1 MARPKKAENE
11 KRKYKHTIHLNA
23 DEYKSIRLKA
33 NKMKTSISGFLR
45 AVAGRSVLI
54 EPDPTPA
61 KLLRELS
68 RIGTNLNQIAK
79 NSNTSGVNLSLDDKK
94 GLNELYLS
102 LEKIKKA
109 VLKNK

>member
-1 MARPKKAENE
+1 MARPKKPESE

-23 DEYKSIRLKA
+23 DEYREVRKKA
-33 NKMKTSISGFLR
+33 EKMKMSISGFLR
-45 AVAGRSVLI
+45 ETSGRSVLV

-68 RIGTNLNQIAK
+68 KIGTNLNQLAK
-79 NSNTSGVNLSLDDKK
+79 NSNTSGINLSIKDKK